1 MKFRILLGILIVS
14 LSLPAFGRG
23 ESEKESAAETRKPA
37 QAAEKSSIQDR
48 PTQAGKPGQ
57 SQILTKAGIS
67 PLKQKTPISDFS
79 LPTLSGETRSLSSYK
94 GKVVLLNFWA
104 TWCPPCR
111 AEMPS
116 MEKLYASLKGKDFE
130 ILAVNLQ
137 EDPKTVRDFVTKNG
151 YTFPILLDSDGRT
164 GSVYGVR
171 GIPTTYV
178 IDKEGFVLGG
188 TVGGKEWDGAEV
200 VEAIGALL
208 GNAD

>member
-1 MKFRILLGILIVS
+1 MKFRILLPILMIA

-23 ESEKESAAETRKPA
+23 TNEKESTVETRKPA
-37 QAAEKSSIQDR
+37 QTSEKTSATEQ
-48 PTQAGKPGQ
+48 PAQTGKPGLN
-57 SQILTKAGIS
+57 QILAKAGIS

-79 LPTLSGETRSLSSYK
+79 LPALSGETRSLSSFK

-116 MEKLYASLKGKDFE
+116 MEKLYTSLKGKDFE

-137 EDPKTVRDFVTKNG
+137 EDPKTVKEFVTKNG
-151 YTFPILLDSDGRT
+151 YTFPILLDSSGKT

-171 GIPTTYV
+171 GIPTTYL
-178 IDKEGFVLGG
+178 IDKEGFVVGG
-188 TVGGKEWDGAEV
+188 TGGGKEWDGTETI
-200 VEAIGALL
+200 EAIGALL